1 MDAAQLAQD
10 HWNETPLF
18 LTEQERYSAYP
29 WLFEVAEFKKHA
41 GDKVL
46 EIGCGTGADLLQF
59 ARHGAI
65 ATGID
70 LTSSHVE
77 LARRRLGGLAQ
88 VSQADMRQLPFAD
101 DSFDYIYSHGVLHHS
116 DEPEKVIREMFRV
129 LRPGG
134 RINIHVYAFWSYF
147 TLWRFLRYGSN
158 WKRRIESSQA
168 PVHIDLY
175 TERRLRKL
183 FGATASIEKHQ
194 CKPFE
199 FLAPLFGWYLVVKDQ
214 KPQAS
219 ID

>member
-18 LTEQERYSAYP
+18 LTEQERYSTYP
-29 WLFEVAEFKKHA
+29 WLYEVAEFKKHA

-70 LTSSHVE
+70 LTSGHVE
-77 LARRRLGGLAQ
+77 LARKRLGGLAQ
-88 VSQADMRQLPFAD
+88 IYQADMRKLPFANN
-101 DSFDYIYSHGVLHHS
+101 SFDYIYCHGVLHHS
-116 DEPEKVIREMFRV
+116 DDPEKAISEMFRV

-134 RINIHVYAFWSYF
+134 RINIHVYAFWSYN
-147 TLWRFLRYGSN
+147 TLWLLLMCGYK
-158 WKRRIESSQA
+158 WKRRIERSPA

-175 TERRLRKL
+175 TERKLRRL
-183 FGATASIEKHQ
+183 FGATASIEKHH

-199 FLAPLFGWYLVVKDQ
+199 SLAPWFGWYLVVKDQ

>member
-77 LARRRLGGLAQ
+77 LARRRLG
-88 VSQADMRQLPFAD
+88 
-101 DSFDYIYSHGVLHHS
+101 
-116 DEPEKVIREMFRV
+116 
-129 LRPGG
+129 
-134 RINIHVYAFWSYF
+134 SYF